1 MDLLYKRLHKSHSNE
16 LPVNKSAVLERQKI
30 REIQDANYVLLYQ
43 PSRGTH

>member
-1 MDLLYKRLHKSHSNE
+1 MALLYKRLHKSHSIE
-16 LPVNKSAVLERQKI
+16 LLVNKSAMLERQKI